1 MNWMKT
7 LNLQVKLALPIVP
20 MLSDYFLTTSSTSM
34 TEEERANIAGM
45 RASWKALAQVKPVML
60 FTLCYYILTPFNAT
74 ICLFSQ
80 DLETQWD
87 SPLLFPDK
95 APKTLLADLPPTV
108 VFSAE
113 FDMFITG
120 SLSPQ
125 NAPHF
130 SDFVL
135 NPQKLN
141 ALWVNCEEQARWLTS
156 VVCQVKL

>member
-34 TEEERANIAGM
+34 TEEERANVAGM

-60 FTLCYYILTPFNAT
+60 FTQQQLSSTSFNEK

-125 NAPHF
+125 NIF
-130 SDFVL
+130 
-135 NPQKLN
+135 
-141 ALWVNCEEQARWLTS
+141 LTLFWILRNWTL
-156 VVCQVKL
+156 CG